1 MGVGMVGA
9 RAEGRVSRVVIL
21 IPNYNN
27 ASYLRQCL
35 ESMRAQTLDDWE
47 AIVGDNDSTDESVAI
62 VEGFHDRR
70 IRVARR
76 PRNIGWVANVNLL
89 LAEAGVAPYVA
100 VLHADDWWE
109 PGFLA
114 AVAGMLDRSP
124 SSLLAVTAARAVHP
138 SRPDAVWGLHQ
149 GWPPAEKGSTC
160 PSTAAVSLLCRTDW
174 IRCPAVLART
184 ELYRRY
190 AYDESLPYACDW
202 LMWLRAAAM
211 ASVEVSAEVLA
222 NFRLH
227 EGSQTTG
234 FLKANLTSIDLLRMV
249 QVLTEEWANSREPVR
264 DAIRKLTS
272 GITDEILADAGLRI
286 EAGDLRGAEVQL
298 RFARAIAPSV
308 RQSVLG
314 LAGHGAVEILGLP
327 VMAGL
332 RTPITQLG
340 RRLW

>member
-1 MGVGMVGA
+1 
-9 RAEGRVSRVVIL
+9 VSRVVVL

-35 ESMRAQTLDDWE
+35 ESLRAQTLDDWE
-47 AIVGDNDSTDESVAI
+47 AVVGDNASTDESMAI
-62 VEGFHDRR
+62 VEGLRDSR
-70 IRVARR
+70 IRVVAR

-89 LAEAGVAPYVA
+89 LADVGVAPYVA

-114 AVAGMLDRSP
+114 AAAGMLDRSP
-124 SSLLAVTAARAVHP
+124 GSLLAVTAARTVHP
-138 SRPDAVWGLHQ
+138 SRPDAVWGMHQ
-149 GWPPAEKGSTC
+149 GWSPAEKGPTC
-160 PSTAAVSLLCRTDW
+160 PSPVAVSLLLPTDP

-227 EGSQTTG
+227 EGSQTTD
-234 FLKANLTSIDLLRMV
+234 FARANLTTIDLLRMV
-249 QVLTEEWANSREPVR
+249 EVLRSEWANGREPVR
-264 DAIRKLTS
+264 DAIGKLTA
-272 GITDEILADAGLRI
+272 GVTNEILADAGLKI
-286 EAGDLRGAEVQL
+286 EAGDLAGAEVQL

-314 LAGHGAVEILGLP
+314 LAGHRAVGLLRLP
-327 VMAGL
+327 LMASL